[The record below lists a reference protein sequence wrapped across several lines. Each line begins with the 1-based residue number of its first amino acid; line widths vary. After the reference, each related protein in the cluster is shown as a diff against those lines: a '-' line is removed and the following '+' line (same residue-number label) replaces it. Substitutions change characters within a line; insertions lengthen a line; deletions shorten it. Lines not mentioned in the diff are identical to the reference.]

1 MGDKGGRVFRN
12 YKGHMNKTKREWK
25 QGRELGMAA
34 VVGRKCRQ
42 LQMNNKVTYKII
54 IKIFKK

>member
-1 MGDKGGRVFRN
+1 MEQAERCKRGRWKGIMGDKGGRVFRN

-34 VVGRKCRQ
+34 VVGRVGCGG
-42 LQMNNKVTYKII
+42 
-54 IKIFKK
+54 

>member
-12 YKGHMNKTKREWK
+12 YKGHMNKTKMEWK

-34 VVGRKCRQ
+34 VVGRVGCGG
-42 LQMNNKVTYKII
+42 
-54 IKIFKK
+54 